1 VVKGALME
9 DTMLAAV
16 YEGDGAVAV
25 RSLSAPEPGP
35 DEVVLEISHCGI
47 CGSDL
52 HFVVEGWSSAGS
64 VHGHEYSG
72 TIVATG
78 PGVTDWAPGDRAV
91 GGPGPGCGSCAPC
104 LTGTAQLC
112 LQRDQ
117 PGRAPS
123 RGAWARYKLLR
134 ADHLHRVPDGLDLRT
149 AALTEPLA
157 VALRGVR
164 RSGVRPGG
172 RALVCGAGP
181 IGLLS
186 VAVLRA
192 LDVDDV
198 TVSEPS
204 SIRRQLALAV
214 GATAVVTPDE
224 LDQPTSPT
232 ALVAHPFDAAIECSG
247 RADAIVAALA
257 QLGRRGVLVLS
268 GTGMQR
274 PPLEFLRV
282 ILNEL
287 VITGALEYTGE
298 DFADAIALLA
308 GGRLPTDR
316 LIEAEDVP
324 LGGVQRAVQ
333 RLAAGEIAG
342 KVMVVP
348 RG

>member
-1 VVKGALME
+1 VKGEVVE

-16 YEGDGAVAV
+16 YEGDGEVAV
-25 RSLSAPEPGP
+25 RSLSAPQPGP

-52 HFVVEGWSSAGS
+52 HFVVEGWSFAGA

-78 PGVTDWAPGDRAV
+78 SQVTDWAPGDRAV
-91 GGPGPGCGSCAPC
+91 GGPGPGCGSCPPC
-104 LTGTAQLC
+104 RDGTAQLC

-123 RGAWARYKLLR
+123 RGAWARYKLVR
-134 ADHLHRVPDGLDLRT
+134 ADHLHRVPDELDLRT

-164 RSGVRPGG
+164 RSGVGPGG

-181 IGLLS
+181 IGLLT

-204 SIRRQLALAV
+204 PIRRQLARSV

-224 LDQPTSPT
+224 LVPPTSPM

-247 RADAIVAALA
+247 RPDAIVGALA
-257 QLGRRGVLVLS
+257 QLGRGGVLVLS

-287 VITGALEYTGE
+287 VITGAFEYTGA

-308 GGRLPTDR
+308 SGRLPTDR
-316 LIEAEDVP
+316 LIEADDVP
-324 LGGVQRAVQ
+324 LGGVQRAVR